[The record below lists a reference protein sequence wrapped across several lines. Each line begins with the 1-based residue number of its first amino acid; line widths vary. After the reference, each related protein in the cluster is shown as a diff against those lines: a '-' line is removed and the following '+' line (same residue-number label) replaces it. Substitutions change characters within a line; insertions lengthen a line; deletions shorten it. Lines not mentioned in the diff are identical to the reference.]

1 MKDLSPLARELVK
14 AGRSAGAPSDADK
27 ERIREALEQRL
38 ALPPEAGP
46 PGAGPSE
53 PQPSGD
59 PNASALPAAS
69 GAPWALIAGAGAA
82 VIAGVLYWRL
92 SVGPE
97 VLPPGVPP
105 ATPAVSVPSATPSPP
120 APRSENSPPV
130 STPSVSPLPAAA
142 ARMPAPSVKQPS
154 ETRPKSRL
162 AEEVALLSRATSA
175 LHTGRSQDALRALAE
190 HQQKFPQGHLSV
202 ERIAA
207 RAQALCQLGRK
218 AEAERELGR
227 LSPTS
232 PQAARA
238 RRACGE

>member
-14 AGRSAGAPSDADK
+14 AGRSAGAPTDTDK

-38 ALPPEAGP
+38 ALPPV
-46 PGAGPSE
+46 
-53 PQPSGD
+53 D
-59 PNASALPAAS
+59 PNPPAPPAAPA
-69 GAPWALIAGAGAA
+69 APWALIAGAGAA
-82 VIAGVLYWRL
+82 VLAGVLYWKL
-92 SVGPE
+92 SADPDSQ
-97 VLPPGVPP
+97 PPLAPP
-105 ATPAVSVPSATPSPP
+105 VVPAVSAPIATASPP
-120 APRSENSPPV
+120 TPRSENAPLSPMPV
-130 STPSVSPLPAAA
+130 SSTPAAA
-142 ARMPAPSVKQPS
+142 LRTPVPSAKQPS
-154 ETRPKSRL
+154 EARPKSRL

-175 LHTGRSQDALRALAE
+175 LHAGRPQEALSTLAE